1 MNTEA
6 HAQSG
11 ENGATTSKDTARRG
25 PRIVA
30 RTALLAVGLL
40 AAAAGVFYLAD
51 TLRGIILDMASAE
64 RGEWASLL
72 GGGLG
77 VWAFFLIRSGIIGHA
92 FDLVPKTKQVLE
104 SLPVP
109 QWSTF
114 LESTYDLSRTLVMP
128 GLVTVFALVFVGQ
141 HVRDQVI
148 DPPPS
153 AVARQIDELRLA
165 LDSRLDAIE
174 SNIGDDRLQAALDAQ
189 GYTPERAQRLD
200 RVGVEEARS
209 DDDYFARFPITFEA
223 GALNGDGTAFDRGT
237 DYDPADN
244 SHMVTRLVNALI
256 PCGAVED
263 PVTLRVEGYA
273 SSEPFRNAAAS
284 VTSEALNL
292 RLAHERRRSVKA
304 ALDAAVMATGAADAR
319 RRLLVME
326 AEDYR
331 TIADMEA
338 DRQFN
343 DRPAGGDAN
352 PLAQDFLT
360 RAAHIKVMSPGTCRV
375 RSE

>member
-1 MNTEA
+1 M
-6 HAQSG
+6 
-11 ENGATTSKDTARRG
+11 
-25 PRIVA
+25 
-30 RTALLAVGLL
+30 
-40 AAAAGVFYLAD
+40 
-51 TLRGIILDMASAE
+51 
-64 RGEWASLL
+64 
-72 GGGLG
+72 
-77 VWAFFLIRSGIIGHA
+77 
-92 FDLVPKTKQVLE
+92 
-104 SLPVP
+104 
-109 QWSTF
+109 
-114 LESTYDLSRTLVMP
+114 
-128 GLVTVFALVFVGQ
+128 
-141 HVRDQVI
+141 
-148 DPPPS
+148 
-153 AVARQIDELRLA
+153 
-165 LDSRLDAIE
+165 
-174 SNIGDDRLQAALDAQ
+174 
-189 GYTPERAQRLD
+189 
-200 RVGVEEARS
+200 
-209 DDDYFARFPITFEA
+209 
-223 GALNGDGTAFDRGT
+223 NGDGTAFDRGT

-273 SSEPFRNAAAS
+273 SSEPFRDAAAS

-292 RLAHERRRSVKA
+292 RLANERRRSVKA

-352 PLAQDFLT
+352 PLPQDFLT